1 MHHLPRYRHQQH
13 HIYHF
18 SVLVPETT
26 IHFHF
31 QLRKKQYQVLK
42 DEPGN
47 QQLRRVLAPSKSSKL
62 ETGKWDKDVSDC
74 FDKTIMDPL

>member
-1 MHHLPRYRHQQH
+1 MHHLPHYKHQQR

-18 SVLVPETT
+18 SVEAPEST
-26 IHFHF
+26 IHFQF
-31 QLRKKQYQVLK
+31 RKKQYQVLK

-47 QQLRRVLAPSKSSKL
+47 QQLQRVLAPSKSSKL

-74 FDKTIMDPL
+74 FDKRIMDPL